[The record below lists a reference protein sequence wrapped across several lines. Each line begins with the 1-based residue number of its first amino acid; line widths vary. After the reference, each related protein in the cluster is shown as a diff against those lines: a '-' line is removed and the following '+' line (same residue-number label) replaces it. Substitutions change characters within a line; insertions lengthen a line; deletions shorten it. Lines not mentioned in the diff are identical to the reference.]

1 MEPITIG
8 IIVCV
13 IMLVM
18 LLSGVHIAVSMGLA
32 GIIGFAWLA
41 GWEPAIS
48 LAASQAYSVCSD
60 YSYSVIPL
68 FMLMGLVIFN
78 SGIAKDLY
86 DAMNRWFGRLP
97 GGLLVATTI
106 AGAFFGAAS
115 GSSIAAAVTFAKISV
130 PEMIR
135 LKYHGGLACGSVAA
149 IGTLSA
155 MIPPSGLMVLYAIIT
170 EQSIGKCLL
179 AGFIPGILTA
189 FMYCLAVLAI
199 AKWKPELLPKGP
211 SFTMKEKMASM
222 KRVGAVPLIGVVVLG
237 GLFFG
242 FFTPTEAAAVGA
254 FTAIIFAAI
263 RMGVKKMQFMKAVT
277 ETLGPT
283 VMIFIILVGAFIF
296 SSFLAASQLPV
307 AMADIVTNSGLHRMT
322 VLTLILAIFF
332 ILGMFMSS
340 TAMVVIMLPVVFPII
355 ANLGF
360 EPIWFGVII
369 IKMTEIGVITPPVG
383 LNVYAVK
390 SAVGDVVTME
400 DIFKGIAPFLI
411 MEIITLAILV
421 MFPILSM
428 LIPNMMRG

>member
-1 MEPITIG
+1 
-8 IIVCV
+8 
-13 IMLVM
+13 
-18 LLSGVHIAVSMGLA
+18 
-32 GIIGFAWLA
+32 
-41 GWEPAIS
+41 
-48 LAASQAYSVCSD
+48 
-60 YSYSVIPL
+60 
-68 FMLMGLVIFN
+68 
-78 SGIAKDLY
+78 
-86 DAMNRWFGRLP
+86 
-97 GGLLVATTI
+97 
-106 AGAFFGAAS
+106 
-115 GSSIAAAVTFAKISV
+115 
-130 PEMIR
+130 
-135 LKYHGGLACGSVAA
+135 
-149 IGTLSA
+149 
-155 MIPPSGLMVLYAIIT
+155 
-170 EQSIGKCLL
+170 
-179 AGFIPGILTA
+179 
-189 FMYCLAVLAI
+189 
-199 AKWKPELLPKGP
+199 
-211 SFTMKEKMASM
+211 
-222 KRVGAVPLIGVVVLG
+222 
-237 GLFFG
+237 
-242 FFTPTEAAAVGA
+242 
-254 FTAIIFAAI
+254 
-263 RMGVKKMQFMKAVT
+263 MGVKKMQFMTAVT